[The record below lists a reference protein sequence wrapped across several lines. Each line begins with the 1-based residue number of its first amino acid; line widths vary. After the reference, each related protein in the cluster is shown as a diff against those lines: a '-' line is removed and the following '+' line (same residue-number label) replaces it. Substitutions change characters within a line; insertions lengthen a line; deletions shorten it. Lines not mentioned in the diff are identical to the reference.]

1 MLHWVGKISPRH
13 NQRGLPAGGI
23 CTTIKETHWNFSPL
37 IIKKHIGA
45 NTADKKHPLLAV
57 SVSVRLFRC
66 EAENYLY
73 SLHFVRSIEATTLK
87 LILNT
92 LLGKREQFDNTL
104 FMPKHVDLPR
114 LRMIQ
119 NKLICKSFKMQRFLL
134 WNLRWNSVW
143 GPLTDVCQHTDQWQ
157 CF

>member
-45 NTADKKHPLLAV
+45 NTADKNTLYWPFACQWGFLDVKQRTTCIHYTLL
-57 SVSVRLFRC
+57 
-66 EAENYLY
+66 
-73 SLHFVRSIEATTLK
+73 EATTLK
-87 LILNT
+87 LMLNT